1 MDAIR
6 RENKENHEQASKN
19 TMAANPSKRVGLNT
33 RSTNA
38 VNQAKQ
44 PLGDSN
50 KLNVEVNVETKK
62 NISEDECS
70 KENRK
75 NLVNPIVPVAQFEA
89 FKVYEDDGYDERMA
103 RIEEKLKKK
112 VKKSGLV
119 QVYKGT
125 AEDRFYTKTE
135 VAELERKKREEEAA
149 AKKSELLLTPISS
162 PMSIEKTNDE
172 NVVETDDSVLWGRK
186 SIKDMFFEV
195 EEYREVIYKYLREH
209 ELKHRPKSGYM
220 KKQPD
225 VTSDMRT
232 ILVDWLV
239 EVAEE
244 YRLSTESL
252 YLAVNF
258 IDRFLSYMSVVR
270 TKLQLVGTAAMFL
283 ASKYEEIYPPAIREF
298 VYITDDTYT
307 KRQVIRMEQ
316 LILKVLGFD
325 LSVPTPLSFI
335 TAICSMNKINEK
347 TTYLAMYLSELSLL
361 NGDVYLEFLPSA
373 IAASAIAI
381 ARHTLAEQDCWT
393 SDLVESTGY
402 ELVHLRPCI
411 EFLSGMFAS
420 AQKMPQ
426 HAIQD
431 KYKSQRYLHVSSIRP
446 LNEPIVFT

>member
-6 RENKENHEQASKN
+6 RENKENHEQGSKI
-19 TMAANPSKRVGLNT
+19 TMAANPTKRVGLNA

-38 VNQAKQ
+38 ANQSKQ
-44 PLGDSN
+44 PLGTSN
-50 KLNVEVNVETKK
+50 KLNVNATEENTIK
-62 NISEDECS
+62 NADENDCS

-103 RIEEKLKKK
+103 RIEEKLKKRI
-112 VKKSGLV
+112 KKSGLV

-135 VAELERKKREEEAA
+135 VAALERKKREEEAA
-149 AKKSELLLTPISS
+149 AKALLTPVSS

-172 NVVETDDSVLWGRK
+172 NVSDSDDSLFWGRQS
-186 SIKDMFFEV
+186 SIKDIFFEV
-195 EEYREVIYKYLREH
+195 EEYREIIYTYLREH
-209 ELKHRPKSGYM
+209 ELKHRAKSGYM

-232 ILVDWLV
+232 ILIDWLV

-335 TAICSMNKINEK
+335 TAICSMNKMNEK
-347 TTYLAMYLSELSLL
+347 TQYLAMYLSELSLL

-381 ARHTLAEQDCWT
+381 ARHTLGEQDCWST
-393 SDLVESTGY
+393 ELIESTGY
-402 ELVHLRPCI
+402 NLRDLRPCI

-420 AQKMPQ
+420 APKMPQ

-431 KYKSQRYLHVSSIRP
+431 KYKSQRYLHVSSCMP
-446 LNEPIVFT
+446 LNEPIIFT